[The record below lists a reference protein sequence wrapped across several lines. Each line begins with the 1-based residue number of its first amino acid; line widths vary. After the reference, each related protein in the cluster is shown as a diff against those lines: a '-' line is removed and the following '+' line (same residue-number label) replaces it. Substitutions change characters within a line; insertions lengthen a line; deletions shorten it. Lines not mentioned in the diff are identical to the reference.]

1 MQQLYYKLSSV
12 PKSSFLDM
20 DRDNSRSS
28 NTPVMLSI
36 SDKDLQYLSSLSQ
49 EEMLEEME
57 EFKEQIN
64 SSNQELEYIEDT
76 NYEYVLELVGGEKGM
91 EQLLSFTMNYL
102 DSPGGWDD
110 LYKNLPNELTA
121 DQELAYV
128 GMAVS
133 VDNVTRPIYQSLTKI
148 DGPNT
153 NDPVLIGDDAL
164 MISKNK
170 SICAMNLGVRLAIA
184 GVGIT
189 AEAFLD
195 AIADGS
201 LTELEAYATFADLM
215 GIWYDYEVCRGRWH

>member
-76 NYEYVLELVGGEKGM
+76 NYEYVLELVGGEKGWNNC
-91 EQLLSFTMNYL
+91 L
-102 DSPGGWDD
+102 
-110 LYKNLPNELTA
+110 
-121 DQELAYV
+121 
-128 GMAVS
+128 VS
-133 VDNVTRPIYQSLTKI
+133 R
-148 DGPNT
+148 
-153 NDPVLIGDDAL
+153 
-164 MISKNK
+164 
-170 SICAMNLGVRLAIA
+170 
-184 GVGIT
+184 
-189 AEAFLD
+189 
-195 AIADGS
+195 
-201 LTELEAYATFADLM
+201 
-215 GIWYDYEVCRGRWH
+215 